1 MATHYYCLL
10 TKEESEDPTKV
21 GWAYALSKESE
32 WVNGDPMGD
41 FLAPGYNIGND
52 FIVNENKVY
61 FIKKTFTDITNQRYV
76 YWELNL
82 QMGVTQK
89 FFNSENIKL
98 MRK

>member
-76 YWELNL
+76 YLGIESTN
-82 QMGVTQK
+82 GCDTKV
-89 FFNSENIKL
+89 F
-98 MRK
+98 